1 MVRRFDE
8 ILTLKASKASLS
20 ELSLKIETDIQSRH
34 TLLQNEIS
42 ELSSDIAQNEGK
54 FTAFTKT
61 IEVLV
66 KDAV

>member
-42 ELSSDIAQNEGK
+42 ELSSDIAQHEDK
-54 FTAFTKT
+54 FITFTKT

>member
-1 MVRRFDE
+1 VVRRFDE

-20 ELSLKIETDIQSRH
+20 EFSLKFETDIQSRH

-42 ELSSDIAQNEGK
+42 ELSSDIAQHDGK
-54 FTAFTKT
+54 FLAFTKT

>member
-1 MVRRFDE
+1 MVRHFDE
-8 ILTLKASKASLS
+8 ILSLKASKASLL
-20 ELSLKIETDIQSRH
+20 ELSLKVETEIQSRH

-42 ELSSDIAQNEGK
+42 ELSSDLVQQDNK
-54 FTAFTKT
+54 FIAFTQT

>member
-42 ELSSDIAQNEGK
+42 ELSSDIAQHDGK
-54 FTAFTKT
+54 FITFTKT